1 MKKEPSF
8 YMALPVTERDK
19 LREKQKLST
28 YREYT
33 RNLTGLDIN
42 KQMDAESDYLVKENQ
57 LLFRRLTNGDT
68 ELLDITPQNFRI
80 LGRLAK
86 RLPERFRSDVTIM
99 KYEDLIRGCEHFES
113 NPPPV
118 KSNQI
123 PLEIEQQIIDF
134 ALENPTWGSPHI
146 LYALRNIG
154 NFQLKEHHVRRVLV
168 KNHIPIS
175 AERVKK
181 GLPWKA
187 FVAAMKSANGLGG
200 VIFK

>member
-8 YMALPVTERDK
+8 YMALPLTERDK

-42 KQMDAESDYLVKENQ
+42 NQMDAESDYLVKENQ

-123 PLEIEQQIIDF
+123 PLEIEQLIVDM
-134 ALENPTWGSPHI
+134 ALENLTWGSPHI
-146 LYALRNIG
+146 KYAMQNIG
-154 NFQLKEHHVRRVLV
+154 YLGLKEHHVRTALRR
-168 KNHIPIS
+168 NHIPTS
-175 AERVKK
+175 AERLKK
-181 GLPWKA
+181 GLPWRDFLRAIKE
-187 FVAAMKSANGLGG
+187 SNGAG
-200 VIFK
+200 VILQ